1 MLCCSLLKYEDPTR
15 QEAAR
20 KTVPVDELEEKA
32 LVAIAKQVGMLVIF
46 ILLLLLDFVL
56 QALLLFR
63 CHFTFGVLRW

>member
-1 MLCCSLLKYEDPTR
+1 MLQYEDPTR

-32 LVAIAKQVGMLVIF
+32 LVAMAKQVGMLVIF

-56 QALLLFR
+56 QALIFVPLSL
-63 CHFTFGVLRW
+63 HI

>member
-1 MLCCSLLKYEDPTR
+1 MLQYEDPTR

-32 LVAIAKQVGMLVIF
+32 LVAIAKQVGMFVIF

-56 QALLLFR
+56 QALIFVPLSL
-63 CHFTFGVLRW
+63 HIWGTLMVKYI